1 MPNHL
6 HALLGF
12 KNTGKSVNSIIGN
25 GKRFMAYELIKRIK
39 EQGDVELLT
48 ELSSL
53 VNAIDRERG
62 KLHEVFEPSFD
73 WKECIGEKFIE
84 QKLNYIHDN
93 PCQEHWKLVAN
104 PVDYIHSSAN
114 FYIDGKQ
121 GEYPLT
127 SYSELEDIDLSTL
140 SE

>member
-1 MPNHL
+1 MKISPHSESL
-6 HALLGF
+6 VEDPQTSA
-12 KNTGKSVNSIIGN
+12 SVSLVL
-25 GKRFMAYELIKRIK
+25 FL
-39 EQGDVELLT
+39 DLELLT

-84 QKLNYIHDN
+84 QKLNYIHEN
-93 PCQEHWKLVAN
+93 PCQEHWKLAAN

-114 FYIDGKQ
+114 FYINGKQ